1 MRLFCTAILLTLA
14 SAAFA
19 DTITLK
25 SGRVLQGTYLGGSPR
40 QVRIEVGDGIQNV
53 DVSDIVR
60 IEFGGAAP
68 PPPRQDEDRPV
79 MRRREEP
86 PAEPPMEPR
95 EPAPPPLRPEPPSA
109 PAAPEMG
116 ITLDAGTNIVVRT
129 IDGVDSDVAR
139 TGQTF
144 AGTVDEPVV
153 DRNGQQLIPRGADV
167 VMKLVDAKQSGTFTG
182 RSELTLNLQSVRIN
196 GRMVDINTQSVSRTS
211 DSRGASTAKRG
222 GVGAVAGA
230 ALGGIFGGGKGA
242 AEGAAIGAGVGAGSQ
257 VATRGAR
264 VRIPSETRLTF
275 VLDTP
280 VRL

>member
-1 MRLFCTAILLTLA
+1 MLLTLA

-25 SGRVLQGTYLGGSPR
+25 SGQVVHGTYLGGSPR
-40 QVRIEVGDGIQNV
+40 QVRIEVRDQIENF

-60 IEFGGAAP
+60 IEFGNPAP
-68 PPPRQDEDRPV
+68 PPPPAEPDRPV

-86 PAEPPMEPR
+86 SMPPPPAAAPRPPEAAA
-95 EPAPPPLRPEPPSA
+95 PAPPPAGDSGL
-109 PAAPEMG
+109 
-116 ITLDAGTNIVVRT
+116 TLAAGTNIVVRM
-129 IDGVDSDVAR
+129 IDAVDSETAR
-139 TGQTF
+139 PGQTF
-144 AGTVDEPVV
+144 AGSLDEPILDANRQELV
-153 DRNGQQLIPRGADV
+153 PRGADV
-167 VMKLVDAKQSGTFTG
+167 VLKLVDAQQSGTFTG
-182 RSELTLNLQSVRIN
+182 RSELTLNLQSVKVN
-196 GRMVDINTQSVSRTS
+196 GRMVAINTQSISRTS
-211 DSRGASTAKRG
+211 DSRGAQTAKRG

-257 VATRGAR
+257 IATKGAR

-275 VLDTP
+275 VLDTA